1 MSFAEQLLDGY
12 DALEKKTAN
21 TLSGLKGLGSFMKHM
36 GEVCKKCSTEAQS
49 SCSKYKAKRVSNLEG
64 TVKAAVIAAITE
76 VETTVVAPF
85 AALATEFERAAK
97 DVAGFM
103 KEKEQQRKK
112 LMSGAAHMQKDWDA
126 TLAALRKARD
136 AYHKAAKD
144 AYAAQ
149 NAADKA
155 PEKSAAAA
163 RQKAEAAA
171 DKARAADQ
179 AYGDLLVHTNDA
191 QREYYTRTQPD
202 MLARYQQWEEER
214 IAFVRSQLSTLSD
227 HVGALGLPDKW
238 AHLTSTIHECAAD
251 IDAAADVDSYARSI
265 ASGVAAPAD
274 MPYEAAPL
282 GPSSGGPAALS
293 TGGTVAH
300 RAAPAAP
307 AAAQPSAQPSAPPQT
322 QQHSDSSAEQDAAA
336 AAAPAAEEE
345 EEEGEKFKA
354 LYDYDTKNEGEMS
367 LKEGEIVTI
376 TDKDPSGWWYATADD
391 GREGFV
397 PSSYVEHV

>member
-12 DALEKKTAN
+12 DALEKRTAN
-21 TLSGLKGLGSFMKHM
+21 TLSGLKGLGSFMKNM

-76 VETTVVAPF
+76 VETAVVAPF
-85 AALATEFERAAK
+85 AALASEFERASK
-97 DVAGFM
+97 DIAGFM

-112 LMSGAAHMQKDWDA
+112 LMSDAAHMQKDWDA

-136 AYHKAAKD
+136 TYHKAAKD

-163 RQKAEAAA
+163 RQKAGAAA
-171 DKARAADQ
+171 EKARAADQ

-202 MLARYQQWEEER
+202 MLTRYQQWEEER
-214 IAFVRSQLSTLSD
+214 IAFVKGQLAALAD
-227 HVGALGLPDKW
+227 HVAALGVPDKW
-238 AHLTSTIHECAAD
+238 AHLTTTIREGADD
-251 IDAAADVDSYARSI
+251 IDAAADVDSYAHAI

-282 GPSSGGPAALS
+282 GPSTGGPAALS

-300 RAAPAAP
+300 RATPAAP
-307 AAAQPSAQPSAPPQT
+307 AAAAAARAQPQQSSSSKTEEASAT
-322 QQHSDSSAEQDAAA
+322 AAGGAED
-336 AAAPAAEEE
+336 EGE

-367 LKEGEIVTI
+367 LREGEIVTI

-397 PSSYVEHV
+397 PSSYVEPV

>member
-36 GEVCKKCSTEAQS
+36 GEVCKKCSAEAQS

-76 VETTVVAPF
+76 VETAVVAPF
-85 AALATEFERAAK
+85 ASLATEFERTSK
-97 DVAGFM
+97 DIAGFM
-103 KEKEQQRKK
+103 KEREQQRKK
-112 LMSGAAHMQKDWDA
+112 LMSDAAHMQKTWDA

-136 AYHKAAKD
+136 TYHKAAKD

-163 RQKAEAAA
+163 RQKAAAA
-171 DKARAADQ
+171 AEKARAADQ

-214 IAFVRSQLSTLSD
+214 IAFVRGQLAMLSE
-227 HVGALGLPDKW
+227 HVVALGVPDKW
-238 AHLTSTIHECAAD
+238 EHLTSTIKECADDIDTAAD
-251 IDAAADVDSYARSI
+251 IDGYAHSI
-265 ASGVAAPAD
+265 ASGVAVPAD

-300 RAAPAAP
+300 RTAPAAP
-307 AAAQPSAQPSAPPQT
+307 AAQPQPSAQP
-322 QQHSDSSAEQDAAA
+322 QHKTEE
-336 AAAPAAEEE
+336 AAPAKDAGKGKAEEADE
-345 EEEGEKFKA
+345 EGEEEGEKFKA

-397 PSSYVEHV
+397 PSSYVEPV

>member
-1 MSFAEQLLDGY
+1 MSFAENLLDGY

-21 TLSGLKGLGSFMKHM
+21 TLSGLKGFGGFMKHM
-36 GEVCKKCSTEAQS
+36 GEVCKKCSVEAQS
-49 SCSKYKAKRVSNLEG
+49 TCSKYKAKRVSNLEG

-76 VETTVVAPF
+76 IETTVVAPF
-85 AALATEFERAAK
+85 ATLAGEFERAAK
-97 DVAGFM
+97 DAAGFL
-103 KEKEQQRKK
+103 KEREQQRKK
-112 LMSGAAHMQKDWDA
+112 LLSDAAHMQKDWDA

-136 AYHKAAKD
+136 AYHRAAKD

-163 RQKAEAAA
+163 RQKAGAAA
-171 DKARAADQ
+171 ERARGADQ

-191 QREYYTRTQPD
+191 QREYYTRTQPAL
-202 MLARYQQWEEER
+202 LARYQQWEEER
-214 IAFVRSQLSTLSD
+214 IAFVKGQLAALAD
-227 HVGALGLPDKW
+227 HVAALGLPDKW
-238 AHLTSTIHECAAD
+238 AHLAATTGDCAAD
-251 IDAAADVDSYARSI
+251 IDAAADVDSYARAI
-265 ASGVAAPAD
+265 ASGVAVPAD
-274 MPYEAAPL
+274 MPYEPAPL

-307 AAAQPSAQPSAPPQT
+307 SAASASGPSSSSGGAAHEGSAPK
-322 QQHSDSSAEQDAAA
+322 AETTEPHGGD
-336 AAAPAAEEE
+336 EEGV

-354 LYDYDTKNEGEMS
+354 LYDYDTKNEGEMC

-397 PSSYVEHV
+397 PSSYVEPV